1 MINDLKIIKRVRKLV
16 LSRIQ
21 PHTCPPAGTR
31 ISIPTPDG
39 ANDSRH
45 LTKEPAMSTA
55 ARPAAASSP
64 PTPALRETDN
74 YVTVDGLRTRY
85 IEEGAGHPVLLLHGA
100 SLGSSADVFIRNLA
114 PLARAGFRAIAF
126 DQPGFGLTDAPADHS
141 PAYRRDFIAKFMD
154 ALNLTRAALVGHS
167 QAGNPAVQLALKEP
181 ARYSHV
187 IVLGT
192 GSLLPPL
199 DGAGGDARDN
209 EAAAQQRLERRM
221 AAEEPTIDDTRKL
234 LEANLFHHELITDD
248 ELALR
253 HSRSIGAN
261 FAAFV
266 ARNQLAEGTP
276 AKEPKTPMWQ
286 RLADVQQPL
295 LLIFG
300 REDRAKAADRAAL
313 LKQKFP
319 ALDIHVVPNCK
330 HLVPWDAADEF
341 LRLSIPV
348 LKK

>member
-1 MINDLKIIKRVRKLV
+1 MSSDLMTRVQDKF
-16 LSRIQ
+16 
-21 PHTCPPAGTR
+21 
-31 ISIPTPDG
+31 
-39 ANDSRH
+39 
-45 LTKEPAMSTA
+45 
-55 ARPAAASSP
+55 
-64 PTPALRETDN
+64 
-74 YVTVDGLRTRY
+74 VTVDGLRTRY
-85 IEEGAGHPVLLLHGA
+85 IEEGQGHPVLLLHGA

-126 DQPGFGLTDAPADHS
+126 DQPGFGLTDTPADHS

-154 ALNLTRAALVGHS
+154 ALGLKRAALIGHS

-187 IVLGT
+187 VVLGT

-199 DGAGGDARDN
+199 DGAGDN
-209 EAAAQQRLERRM
+209 EGAAQQRLERRM
-221 AAEEPTIDDTRKL
+221 VAEEPTIADTRKL

-253 HSRSIGAN
+253 HERSIGKA
-261 FAAFV
+261 FEAFV
-266 ARNQLAEGTP
+266 ARNQLAESAP

-286 RLADVQQPL
+286 RLAEVSVPL
-295 LLIFG
+295 ILIFG
-300 REDRAKAADRAAL
+300 REDRAKAAERAKL
-313 LKQKFP
+313 LKEKLPQ
-319 ALDIHVVPNCK
+319 LDVHIVAGCK

-348 LKK
+348 LKR